1 MIVEING
8 NPLDVEL
15 LGGDDPGKP
24 LLIAHHG
31 APGLGSRKEP
41 TAAFGHL
48 ADLFRVLVFDARGS
62 GKSGDV
68 PPFTH
73 EQWVADID
81 ALRAWAG
88 AESLVMAG
96 GSYGGFLAMEY
107 AIAHPD
113 RVLALVLRDTAP
125 DHSHEEAAMA
135 NARASSRIE
144 VDEDKLARIME
155 GRIRDNEDFRDCWAS
170 ILPLYDH
177 EYDPASI
184 AARVEA
190 VDYHY
195 ATHNYAFAVNQHHY
209 DVKPGLP
216 SVGCPTLVTVGRSD
230 WITPV
235 ECSETI
241 ASLVPGAELVVFEKS
256 GHSPPME
263 EPERFQQVVRDFL
276 VSRVLAR

>member
-48 ADLFRVLVFDARGS
+48 SDLFRVLVFDARGS

-144 VDEDKLARIME
+144 VDEDKLTRIME
-155 GRIRDNEDFRDCWAS
+155 GRIRDNDDFRDCWAS

-184 AARVEA
+184 AARVDS

-195 ATHNYAFAVNQHHY
+195 ATHNHAFSVNQLSY

-216 SVGCPTLVTVGRSD
+216 SVACPTLVTVGRSD

-241 ASLVPGAELVVFEKS
+241 ASLIRDAELVVFEKS

-276 VSRVLAR
+276 VARVLMR